1 MPNKIFTFK
10 PSSYKITS
18 MIFLLLSVIISLFL
32 SNMEYLNKEKIAH
45 RLA

>member
-1 MPNKIFTFK
+1 MPFAFK

-32 SNMEYLNKEKIAH
+32 SNMEYLNKQKLTN